1 MQLNNAKHR
10 ASEDFIVNHDKITPR
25 SSIMT
30 GGFKQ
35 EYLNVKVDALL
46 PFKNQARK
54 TFDETGLEE
63 LARTIKEYG
72 VRQPL
77 SIIISAGSPGFY
89 EVVSGERRL
98 RAAKI
103 AGLEKVPC
111 ILIKDENKAE
121 EISIIENVQ
130 RQDLHP
136 LELVTAYRSLLDKK
150 ICNSMQEVADKI
162 GTSKSSVVEVMNLQN
177 LPETTK
183 ALIVANNI
191 KSRRLFRTLLASDAA
206 KHNEIIQNYIAPPSL
221 DGVKQEKKRSLTKRA
236 NVLAI
241 VLEGNNISITH
252 NKISSLSLESKEEL
266 KCLLRDVFFE
276 LEN

>member
-1 MQLNNAKHR
+1 MQFNNAKR
-10 ASEDFIVNHDKITPR
+10 KASEGFIVNHDKIAPR

-54 TFDETGLEE
+54 AFDEDGLRE
-63 LARTIKEYG
+63 LASTIKEHG

-77 SIIISAGSPGFY
+77 SVIISPANPGFY
-89 EVVSGERRL
+89 EVISGERRL

-136 LELVTAYRSLLDKK
+136 LELVTAYRSLLDKR

-162 GTSKSSVVEVMNLQN
+162 GTSKSSVVEIMNLQS
-177 LPETTK
+177 LPEETK
-183 ALIVANNI
+183 ATIVANNI
-191 KSRRLFRTLLASDAA
+191 KSRRLFRALLASDKA
-206 KHNEIIQNYIAPPSL
+206 KHPEIIQNYIIPPNL
-221 DGVKQEKKRSLTKRA
+221 DNTKQEKKRSLTKRA
-236 NVLAI
+236 NVLSI
-241 VLEGNNISITH
+241 VLEGNNISVIH
-252 NKISSLSLESKEEL
+252 NKISSLPIEGKEEL
-266 KCLLRDVFFE
+266 RCVLRGMLAD
-276 LEN
+276 LGN